1 MHRRFRRV
9 ALAITAVAVVAISG
23 GVTYAVAEI
32 GSGGVINGCYKSAN
46 GQLRVIAPA
55 TDRCD
60 PSETSISWGQTG
72 PQGPK
77 GDPGPPGPAGPHGPA
92 GPAGPAGA
100 KGDTGAA
107 GRVGPAGP
115 AGPTFVATGLVAHDG
130 QVKLAFKQGPVP
142 TITHSGPGQYRLVIS
157 GLGTGCPLPQLNPS
171 IRESVDVTC
180 SGGSCGGGSMRTT
193 VFMSD
198 GKDHYWTYMFV
209 GTRSSA
215 ARRASSGEQ
224 QIPRRGRSKFGS
236 AH

>member
-1 MHRRFRRV
+1 MRTRFRRV
-9 ALAITAVAVVAISG
+9 ALAITAVAVVATAG
-23 GVTYAVAEI
+23 GVTYAVADI
-32 GSGGVINGCYKSAN
+32 GGGGVINGCYNSVN

-60 PSETSISWGQTG
+60 PSETAISWGQTG

-77 GDPGPPGPAGPHGPA
+77 GDPGSPGPPGPHGPT

-100 KGDTGAA
+100 RGDTGPA
-107 GRVGPAGP
+107 GPAGP
-115 AGPTFVATGLVAHDG
+115 AGPTFVATGLVKPNGH
-130 QVKLAFKQGPVP
+130 LELTQGPRP
-142 TITHSGPGQYRLVIS
+142 TITDTGSGQYRLAIS

-171 IRESVDVTC
+171 IRESVDVTF

-198 GKDHYWTYMFV
+198 GQDHYWTYMFV
-209 GTRSSA
+209 GTRPSSSA
-215 ARRASSGEQ
+215 ALRPSGGEQ
-224 QIPRRGRSKFGS
+224 QIRRRSPSKFGS